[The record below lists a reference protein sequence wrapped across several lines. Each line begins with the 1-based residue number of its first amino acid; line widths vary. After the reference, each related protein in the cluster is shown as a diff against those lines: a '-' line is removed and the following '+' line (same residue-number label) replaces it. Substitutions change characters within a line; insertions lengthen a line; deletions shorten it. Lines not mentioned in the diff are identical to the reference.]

1 MAKDNKKENE
11 VVEEIVTTET
21 AKEITFESSYK
32 NLIIVGTSIQF
43 KDGVYSTSDETEIEV
58 LRNNNLVT
66 EAGESLEPGRRRL
79 Q

>member
-1 MAKDNKKENE
+1 MAKETKKENE
-11 VVEEIVTTET
+11 VMEEITTET

-32 NLIIVGTSIQF
+32 NLIIAGTSIQF

-66 EAGESLEPGRRRL
+66 EVGE
-79 Q
+79 

>member
-11 VVEEIVTTET
+11 VVEEITTET
-21 AKEITFESSYK
+21 TKETTFHSSYK
-32 NLIIVGTSIQF
+32 NLIIAGTSIQF

-66 EAGESLEPGRRRL
+66 EAGE
-79 Q
+79 

>member
-11 VVEEIVTTET
+11 VVEEITTET

-32 NLIIVGTSIQF
+32 NLIIAGTSIQF
-43 KDGVYSTSDETEIEV
+43 KDGVYSTSDEKEIEL

-66 EAGESLEPGRRRL
+66 EAGE
-79 Q
+79 